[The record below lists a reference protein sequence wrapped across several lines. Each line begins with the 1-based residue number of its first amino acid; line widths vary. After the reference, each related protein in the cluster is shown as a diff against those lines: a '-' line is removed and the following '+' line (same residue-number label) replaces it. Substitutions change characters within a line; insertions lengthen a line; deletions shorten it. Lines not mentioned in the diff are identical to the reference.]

1 MIDLLKRSRVIFY
14 YNDAISGGLTLFA
27 QHASNSV
34 CSPTPLPA
42 LSSVLDEDEVSLSI
56 VHTPPADV
64 TSIISHTMK
73 LPAHLLQAN
82 SAFREQV
89 DTPDG
94 IITVYLAH
102 FKALDPP
109 HQLMAEKGGKFK
121 TLTELRNSPPAELE
135 LLRRAYVL
143 LMES

>member
-14 YNDAISGGLTLFA
+14 YNSAISGSTLFA

-34 CSPTPLPA
+34 CSPTPLPS

-82 SAFREQV
+82 TAFREQV
-89 DTPDG
+89 DTPEG

-102 FKALDPP
+102 FKALNPP
-109 HQLMAEKGGKFK
+109 HQLMAEKGGKLK
-121 TLTELRNSPPAELE
+121 TLTELRNSPPVELE

>member
-82 SAFREQV
+82 TAFREQV

-121 TLTELRNSPPAELE
+121 TLTDLRNSPPAELE